1 MAKKATVKKAKT
13 KAKPVKKKT
22 TKAKVKKSACKTTKK
37 KCATASSKKKSTAAA
52 KKKTTVKKTT
62 TTKKKTASAAKKKTT
77 TKKAPSLSQRAKVIQ
92 HIKQDLLSQRTSLLK
107 EAEET
112 LSTLPGEINFPDMGD
127 QATAETDRNFILRLR
142 DRERMLLKKIEETI
156 ERIDSIDYG
165 MCEECGNEIGTK
177 RLEAR
182 PVTTYCIDCKTRQE
196 EDERIAEGGK

>member
-1 MAKKATVKKAKT
+1 MVKKATVKKAGS
-13 KAKPVKKKT
+13 VKKKT
-22 TKAKVKKSACKTTKK
+22 TETKVKKSACETTKK
-37 KCATASSKKKSTAAA
+37 KCTTASSKKKSVAAA
-52 KKKTTVKKTT
+52 EKKTTVKNKTT
-62 TTKKKTASAAKKKTT
+62 TTKKKTETEAKKKSP
-77 TKKAPSLSQRAKVIQ
+77 TKSQRAKVIEN
-92 HIKQDLLSQRTSLLK
+92 IKQDLLSQRTSLLK

-156 ERIDSIDYG
+156 ERLDRADYG
-165 MCEECGNEIGTK
+165 ICEECGNEIGTK

-196 EDERIAEGGK
+196 ENERIAEG